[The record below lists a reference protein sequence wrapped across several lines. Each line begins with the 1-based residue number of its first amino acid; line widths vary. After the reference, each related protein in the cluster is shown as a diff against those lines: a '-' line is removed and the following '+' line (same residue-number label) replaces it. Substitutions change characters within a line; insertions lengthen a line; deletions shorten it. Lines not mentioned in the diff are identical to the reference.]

1 MRPERKSSDSMRPNP
16 FNLRRLLP
24 VMLAFALSS
33 CQPEPKPPAV
43 VLRPAYG
50 TLEEL
55 FQTEIVNIGL
65 ETLGYEVVSGSEL
78 EYDIIHEA
86 IAKSYLDY
94 TTVHW
99 NYNHADF
106 FKENGGDTTMTRVG
120 TLVDDVLQGYVID
133 KATAEAYN
141 ITNIEQ
147 LKDPEIAALFDSD
160 GDGKANLV
168 GCIPGWG
175 CHDVTEHHLD
185 AYGLRDTVEHDGS
198 NYYGLIDGVIDAHKA
213 GEPVLYYTWTPFW
226 LNFILAPGKEVEWL
240 EVPYTDLPEAQGSD
254 VPTTFEDKN
263 LGFAINQ
270 MEIVA
275 NREFLSENPKAE
287 RFFEVVQ
294 VPNDAVSLQNQ
305 KMRDGEN
312 TPAAIRIHAE
322 EWISENQDLFDGWVE
337 AAKSAPDQG

>member
-1 MRPERKSSDSMRPNP
+1 MKHSRLLFLAVLLSGVAAGLASCRPKSSE
-16 FNLRRLLP
+16 
-24 VMLAFALSS
+24 
-33 CQPEPKPPAV
+33 PEV
-43 VLRPAYG
+43 LLRPAYG

-65 ETLGYEVVSGSEL
+65 EELGYKVVSGSEL

-86 IAKSYLDY
+86 ISKNYLDF

-106 FKENGGDTTMTRVG
+106 FKENGGDEKMVRVG
-120 TLVDDVLQGYVID
+120 SLVDDVLQGYVID
-133 KATAEAYN
+133 KATAEKYN
-141 ITNIEQ
+141 ITNIQQ
-147 LKDPEIAALFDSD
+147 LQDPELAALFDSD

-185 AYGLRDTVEHDGS
+185 AYGLRETVEHDSS
-198 NYYGLIDGVIDAHKA
+198 NYYGLIDNVIKAHGE

-226 LNFILAPGKEVEWL
+226 LNFILAPGKDVEWL
-240 EVPYTDLPEAQGSD
+240 EVPYTDLPDAQGED
-254 VPTTFEDKN
+254 VPTEYEGKN

-270 MEIVA
+270 QEIVA
-275 NREFLSENPKAE
+275 NREFLAANPKAQK
-287 RFFEVVQ
+287 FFEAVQ

-312 TPAAIRIHAE
+312 TPAAIRGHAE
-322 EWISENQDLFDGWVE
+322 EWIAENRKAFDSWI
-337 AAKSAPDQG
+337 AAAQ